1 MWPDRGRSYPSTSGS
16 SFCAAQQIW
25 MPIDRSG
32 SKPEVTA
39 LQNARLLLLQKRTYL
54 SKRLAAAV
62 PTCVNLAPST
72 HVDRD
77 AQGTWGSLSNRLQK
91 TASCMLHASTVA
103 LGPVVAKSEQ
113 QICKELTK
121 ETYTKAPQPNLSCG
135 RHCLWPGNRRRPPTP
150 AWRSTKSIAGA
161 SAARDNALLS
171 RGSRTVRNWLQSP
184 SPRLA
189 LGGWNLHLKL
199 ARLLIATLHWL
210 SRC

>member
-1 MWPDRGRSYPSTSGS
+1 MLITLRRTT
-16 SFCAAQQIW
+16 AV
-25 MPIDRSG
+25 RLG